1 MFFTKYTLFAEKMFI
16 YGKKK
21 KFIFEFFFSEKNF
34 FYREKYKWKY
44 ENIYISFEKYIFM

>member
-21 KFIFEFFFSEKNF
+21 FIFEFFFSEKSF
-34 FYREKYKWKY
+34 FYREKYK
-44 ENIYISFEKYIFM
+44 